1 MSRVKVKTFEVNF
14 TGNLPFWADGT
25 EVHKTAL
32 MCVDVVE
39 FRYQLLN
46 KCKLLFDLV
55 VHQQQHLNC
64 FYIVYSKIP
73 VRLAKFESNF
83 TKRNFYFVTQFM
95 SKLTFY
101 FETEGVLCKN
111 LQIWYQFGVRMM
123 LIQIMAH
130 IFIPID

>member
-1 MSRVKVKTFEVNF
+1 VSRVKVKTFEVNF
-14 TGNLPFWADGT
+14 TGSLPFWADGT
-25 EVHKTAL
+25 ETHKTTL
-32 MCVDVVE
+32 MCVDAVE
-39 FRYQLLN
+39 SKYQLLN

-95 SKLTFY
+95 SKCNFY
-101 FETEGVLCKN
+101 FEKEGVSHKGSK
-111 LQIWYQFGVRMM
+111 IYR
-123 LIQIMAH
+123 
-130 IFIPID
+130 